1 MNIIVNLNKQLK
13 KELFSETASIMN
25 ISTSIVERDFWI
37 VWILNK
43 IFSDNRL
50 NKILILNGGISLSKA
65 LTFTY
70 RSSRNIDL
78 ILNWNLILQ
87 NNQLTNNKFKSLE
100 YVE

>member
-43 IFSDNRL
+43 IFSDNR
-50 NKILILNGGISLSKA
+50 KDFPDACIGWS
-65 LTFTY
+65 
-70 RSSRNIDL
+70 
-78 ILNWNLILQ
+78 Q
-87 NNQLTNNKFKSLE
+87 
-100 YVE
+100 V

>member
-1 MNIIVNLNKQLK
+1 MFIQRTQLK

-65 LTFTY
+65 FALT
-70 RSSRNIDL
+70 I
-78 ILNWNLILQ
+78 IPPI
-87 NNQLTNNKFKSLE
+87 NKANFVS
-100 YVE
+100 